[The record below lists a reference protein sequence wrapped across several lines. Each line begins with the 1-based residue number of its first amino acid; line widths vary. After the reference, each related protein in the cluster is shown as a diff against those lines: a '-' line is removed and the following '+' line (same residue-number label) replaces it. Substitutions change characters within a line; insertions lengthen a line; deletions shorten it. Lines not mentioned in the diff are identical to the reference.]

1 MDPIVAEE
9 LALLEQV
16 LGVLRRSSGPRPP
29 SEAAVVAELVRI
41 RDALVSGD
49 ESKDR
54 LALEDEWQRYQ
65 ALLAQLRRSRE
76 SAIGVDPDSPY
87 FAHLRLRD
95 ERGERDLCLGRA
107 TRIEAGV
114 RIVDWRHAPIS
125 RVFYRYAQG
134 DEYEEEMGGRLHSGV
149 VAARRTV
156 AIAHARLERVDAPE
170 GSFALDPRA
179 PEGWRRA
186 LHESAHLGGGEGSAV
201 RVYGA
206 AEGVGRRL
214 GTDAAGARRRADKR
228 LPEISALIDP
238 VQFEA
243 IARPDAGVVVVRGS
257 AGSGKTTVALHR
269 IAWLAYADERVD
281 SPATQ
286 FLTFSPAL
294 CEYVRNVLP
303 ALGVRRARVATFEAW
318 AHAQRRRLFPELP
331 REVRDDT
338 PTPARRLKLHS
349 VFARVLAAHVKGTP
363 GERSA
368 EQVLDDWASALTVRE
383 RLRRAF
389 AAHAPD
395 AFRGDELERAID
407 WCRERVDE
415 LGALADGDPVV
426 EAALDSEDEAL
437 LLRAWQ
443 LRVGPLPDRLGRP
456 LRYRHLAIDEAQDF
470 SPLELRLLLD
480 CLDERGSATLAGDAQ
495 QQVFAESGFASW
507 QELLAEI
514 GASAAEVETLRV
526 SYRSTDEIVR
536 FAHELLGD
544 LAEEDAPPRATRRG
558 PPVELFEFQDA
569 GACVA
574 FLSDALKELARAE
587 PLASV
592 AVLAASP
599 AAAAL
604 YHGGLAQAEVP
615 RLHRVE
621 RYDFRFTPGVEV
633 AEIEQAKGLE
643 FDYVVLV
650 DVSEEAF
657 PPTPS
662 ARRLLHVG
670 ATRAMHQLWVSSI
683 GPPAALVRRA
693 ARW

>member
-1 MDPIVAEE
+1 VDPIVAEE

-16 LGVLRRSSGPRPP
+16 EAVLRRSTGPRPP

-41 RDALVSGD
+41 RDLLVSGE

-76 SAIGVDPDSPY
+76 SAVGVDPDSPY

-114 RIVDWRHAPIS
+114 RIVDWRNAPIS
-125 RVFYRYAQG
+125 RVFYRYQQG

-149 VAARRTV
+149 VCARRTV

-179 PEGWRRA
+179 PEGWRRVE
-186 LHESAHLGGGEGSAV
+186 HESAHLGGGEGSAV

-206 AEGVGRRL
+206 HEGRGRRL
-214 GTDAAGARRRADKR
+214 GTDAAGARRGDKR

-318 AHAQRRRLFPELP
+318 GHAQRRRLFPELP

-338 PTPARRLKLHS
+338 PTPARRLKLHP
-349 VFARVLAAHVKGTP
+349 VLARVLEAHVKDTP

-368 EQVLDDWASALTVRE
+368 EQVIDDWASALTLRD
-383 RLRRAF
+383 RLVRAF
-389 AAHAPD
+389 AERAPD
-395 AFRGDELERAID
+395 AFRGDELERAVD

-415 LGALADGDPVV
+415 LNALADGDPVV
-426 EAALDSEDEAL
+426 EAALDAEDEAL

-443 LRVGPLPDRLGRP
+443 LRVGPLPDRLRRP

-470 SPLELRLLLD
+470 SPLELRLLLE

-495 QQVFAESGFASW
+495 QQVFAESGFRSW

-526 SYRSTDEIVR
+526 SYRSTEAIVR
-536 FAHELLGD
+536 FAHALLGD
-544 LAEEDAPPRATRRG
+544 LAEEDAPPRATRHG
-558 PPVELFEFQDA
+558 PPVELFEFHDA

-599 AAAAL
+599 SAASL
-604 YHGGLAQAEVP
+604 YHSGLAQAEVP
-615 RLHRVE
+615 RLHKVE

-657 PPTPS
+657 PPTPL

-670 ATRAMHQLWVSSI
+670 ATRAMHQLWLTSI
-683 GPPAALVRRA
+683 GPPAALVRQA
-693 ARW
+693 AAS